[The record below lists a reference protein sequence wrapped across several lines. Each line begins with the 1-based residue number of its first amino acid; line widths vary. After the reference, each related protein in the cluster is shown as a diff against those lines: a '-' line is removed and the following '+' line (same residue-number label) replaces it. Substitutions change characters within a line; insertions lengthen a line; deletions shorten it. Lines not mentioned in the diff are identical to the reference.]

1 MSQLSSTLKR
11 YTESARYTDAPFTKS
26 SYGTYTP
33 SSYGTNLAASF
44 LEKEKF
50 GFKPSPPTSD
60 LTRPR
65 TYAPS
70 VRESQISGVEGA
82 AAQTGDRGPGPSSC
96 QDSPCDLASPK
107 WAAPTWTPGPWALAS
122 ADWPV
127 CPSTKAGQMYQGQR
141 GARRAPRP
149 R

>member
-1 MSQLSSTLKR
+1 MVSERGPLRPPRALPCVCTVSTYLLPHPPHASVSLQ
-11 YTESARYTDAPFTKS
+11 TAIC
-26 SYGTYTP
+26 
-33 SSYGTNLAASF
+33 AA
-44 LEKEKF
+44 
-50 GFKPSPPTSD
+50 
-60 LTRPR
+60 
-65 TYAPS
+65 APS

-82 AAQTGDRGPGPSSC
+82 AAQTGDRGPGPSAC